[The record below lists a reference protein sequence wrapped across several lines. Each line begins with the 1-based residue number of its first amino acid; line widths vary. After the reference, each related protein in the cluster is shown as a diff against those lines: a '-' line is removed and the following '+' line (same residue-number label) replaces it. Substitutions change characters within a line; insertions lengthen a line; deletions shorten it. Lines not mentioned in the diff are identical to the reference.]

1 MLLIFAF
8 IIGAHIGSFLNVC
21 IWRLPRGESVVEP
34 PSHCPKC
41 DTRLKALDLVPLLSQ
56 ICLRARCRY
65 CGARIAWRYA
75 GIELLTGV
83 LFTLVALNQWTP
95 DLDYSNPTLWVH
107 LVQGWLMVST
117 LVVIFWID
125 YDTRLIQLEAVLL
138 LGFTGLA
145 ADAWGLWRHEKTLA
159 DGISLTGTHYLPAPL
174 PQSVV
179 AMVFTASALWLIRE
193 VFSRIYQR
201 EAMGFG
207 DVILVAAIAAN
218 LGWNATIVTFFFLSI
233 MVGAAVGVTLQ
244 FPRAIRAYG
253 WARRRSESG
262 WTRKLAWPLARHAFR
277 KAMPFGP
284 MLALGAVVAMLY
296 GQRVNDAYMKMVNP
310 QYSFTSSG
318 RGDGVYLV
326 PDATGARP

>member
-1 MLLIFAF
+1 MLLIIAF
-8 IIGAHIGSFLNVC
+8 ILGAHIGSFLNVC

-34 PSHCPKC
+34 PSHCPNC
-41 DTRLKALDLVPLLSQ
+41 NTRLKALDLVPLLSQ

-65 CGARIAWRYA
+65 CGKRISWRYA
-75 GIELLTGV
+75 GIEALTGILFV
-83 LFTLVALNQWTP
+83 LVVQSQRPPIDVT
-95 DLDYSNPTLWVH
+95 DLSLWVH

-125 YDTRLIQLEAVLL
+125 YETRLIQLEAVFL
-138 LGFTGLA
+138 LGLTGLA
-145 ADAWGLWRHEKTLA
+145 ADAWGLWRHDPDKVLVGA
-159 DGISLTGTHYLPAPL
+159 FGMTGTQFLPAPL
-174 PQSVV
+174 PQSIV
-179 AMVFTASALWLIRE
+179 AMVFTATFLWTIRE
-193 VFSRIYQR
+193 VFSRLYGK

-244 FPRAIRAYG
+244 IPRAVRAYA
-253 WARRRSESG
+253 WARRRPPG
-262 WTRKLAWPLARHAFR
+262 DRLRGLAFPLARHAFR

-296 GQRVNDAYMKMVNP
+296 GQSVNQAYLNRVNP
-310 QYSFTSSG
+310 QFTLTSSG
-318 RGDGVYLV
+318 QGDGVYLV
-326 PDATGARP
+326 PNR